1 LLAPKV
7 YTECPSPEIALRRL
21 LLENILLLA
30 GRRIPADTNLDVTNV
45 EAVEVLKG
53 KFGRAILNIYKHY
66 ADMAHRRHGQEIAA
80 EKARR
85 RLAAR
90 AAEVPGL
97 ATGGR
102 PSASSA
108 TDSIAPT
115 PYSNL
120 SAAEMKEVMKKLTD
134 TIGYVEFFKVGT
146 VTERERERPV
156 SPIIHFQT

>member
-1 LLAPKV
+1 M
-7 YTECPSPEIALRRL
+7 
-21 LLENILLLA
+21 ENILLLA
-30 GRRIPADTNLDVTNV
+30 GRRVPADTNLDVTNA

-90 AAEVPGL
+90 TTDTSGL
-97 ATGGR
+97 ATGGH
-102 PSASSA
+102 PSVSSSVID
-108 TDSIAPT
+108 TIAPT

-120 SAAEMKEVMKKLTD
+120 TAAEMKEVMKKLTD
-134 TIGYVEFFKVGT
+134 TIGYVEFFKVRT
-146 VTERERERPV
+146 YLPSVFYNTL
-156 SPIIHFQT
+156 